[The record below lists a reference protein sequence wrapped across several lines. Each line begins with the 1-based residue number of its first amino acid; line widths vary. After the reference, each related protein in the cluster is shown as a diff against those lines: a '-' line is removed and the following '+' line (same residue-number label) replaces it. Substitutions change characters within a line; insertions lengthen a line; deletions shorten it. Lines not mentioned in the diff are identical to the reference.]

1 MAIENFTVFL
11 EIFKIFKNEV
21 RMNLINEP
29 VPADRTKVS
38 KEIIERNS
46 SNTPVLN
53 YVLLLQ
59 NIQDKNEA
67 KK

>member
-1 MAIENFTVFL
+1 MAIDNFTVFL